1 MVNLNCYEP
10 ATSSSP
16 GFSAGSNHK
25 DAQAVRETHA
35 EETRAWKQ
43 SEEGQEWCAQAEV
56 DHPGW
61 GPIEG
66 C

>member
-43 SEEGQEWCAQAEV
+43 SEEGQEWCAKAEV